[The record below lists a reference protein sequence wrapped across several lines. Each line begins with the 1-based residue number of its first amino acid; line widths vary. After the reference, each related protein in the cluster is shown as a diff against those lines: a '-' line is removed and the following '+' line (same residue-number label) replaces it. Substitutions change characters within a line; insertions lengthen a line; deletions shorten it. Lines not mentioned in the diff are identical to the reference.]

1 MGTVGYVAAKEDV
14 MTKVVAINGSP
25 RMQKG
30 NTAMILT
37 PFIEGMQE
45 AGAEVE
51 LFYAKR
57 LKVEPC
63 TGGFTCWYQK
73 PGECHIKDDM
83 RLVYPKLWEA
93 EILVLAT
100 PVYIPL
106 PGEMQN
112 IINRL
117 VPLIEPL
124 LETREGLTRARFRKE
139 VEIRQF
145 VVVATGGW
153 WEKANLDLVVHI
165 VKEYA
170 RVASVEFA
178 GAVLRPHAFLM
189 RDASDTRKKG
199 ELTEDGTAVVNAAKR
214 AGEELI
220 KQGVMSEE
228 TLEMVSRPLI
238 SQEDLRLRYNRAL

>member
-1 MGTVGYVAAKEDV
+1 

-57 LKVEPC
+57 LRVEPC
-63 TGGFTCWYQK
+63 TGGMICWYQK

-83 RLVYPKLWEA
+83 QLLYSKLLQA
-93 EILVLAT
+93 EILVLAA

-112 IINRL
+112 VINRL

-124 LETREGLTRARFRKE
+124 LETREGHTRARFRKE
-139 VEIRQF
+139 VAIRKM

-153 WEKANLDLVVHI
+153 WEKANLDLVVRV

-189 RDASDTRKKG
+189 REVSDTRKKG

>member
-1 MGTVGYVAAKEDV
+1 

-37 PFIEGMQE
+37 PFIEGMEE

-63 TGGFTCWYQK
+63 TGGFICWHQK

-83 RLVYPKLWEA
+83 QLVYPKLAQA

-100 PVYIPL
+100 PVYSPL

-112 IINRL
+112 VINRL
-117 VPLIEPL
+117 VPLLDPL
-124 LETREGLTRARFRKE
+124 LETREGRTRARFRQE
-139 VEIRQF
+139 VEIRKM

-153 WEKANLDLVVHI
+153 WEKANLDMVVRI
-165 VKEYA
+165 VKEFA

-189 RDASDTRKKG
+189 RDSSATRKQA
-199 ELTEDGTAVVNAAKR
+199 ELTEDGTAVVNAARR
-214 AGEELI
+214 AGAELI

-228 TLEMVSRPLI
+228 TLEMVSRPLL